1 MVSLPFFYTKR
12 PKRLPKSTRFELFLK
27 RRSPLNQPFNNDN
40 ITASTSTLQNF
51 ILPCYS
57 TVNSNPND
65 YPLNSKSENESLVK
79 VYSKTN
85 YPFFRHL
92 FGTDISDFL
101 LLELEILPIW
111 IKVFISLHTKKSTA
125 LFFKIELHPPLK
137 KIPIIEIPVHCP
149 NNPTVKV
156 RVLALSPKIH
166 DKSTR

>member
-1 MVSLPFFYTKR
+1 MA
-12 PKRLPKSTRFELFLK
+12 
-27 RRSPLNQPFNNDN
+27 N
-40 ITASTSTLQNF
+40 ITANTSTLQDS

-92 FGTDISDFL
+92 FGTDLSDFL
-101 LLELEILPIW
+101 LLELEILPNW

-125 LFFKIELHPPLK
+125 LFFKIELHRTLEK
-137 KIPIIEIPVHCP
+137 LAIIEIPVHCP

-156 RVLALSPKIH
+156 RVLVPSPKTH
-166 DKSTR
+166 DKSTC